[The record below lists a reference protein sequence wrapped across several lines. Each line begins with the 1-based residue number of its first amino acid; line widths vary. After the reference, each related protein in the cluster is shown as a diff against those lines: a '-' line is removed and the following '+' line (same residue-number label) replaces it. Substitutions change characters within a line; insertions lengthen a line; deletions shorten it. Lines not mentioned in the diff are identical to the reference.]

1 MKQKCF
7 NNPNEVN
14 YDRMR
19 EDRLKAGLDQE
30 ACADVLGISPS
41 TISGWESGKRTP
53 KINHL
58 VRYAELLN
66 QDPERYVE
74 GEAVLQILSYQ
85 AKTRVIKDYAS
96 IK

>member
-7 NNPNEVN
+7 SNPHEVN
-14 YDRMR
+14 YDQMR

-30 ACADVLGISPS
+30 SCADVLGVSPS

-58 VRYAELLN
+58 VRYAALLS
-66 QDPERYVE
+66 QDPMRYVE
-74 GEAVLQILSYQ
+74 GKAELQVRAYI
-85 AKTRVIKDYAS
+85 AKTRVITEYAS
-96 IK
+96 LS